1 MSCADDNERE
11 RGGGERFGRE
21 GDREGGREGKQRE
34 GVYGNRDSEERSM
47 HLSWQKRG
55 ACT

>member
-11 RGGGERFGRE
+11 RGGGERFG
-21 GDREGGREGKQRE
+21 RE

>member
-1 MSCADDNERE
+1 VSCADDNERE